1 MNCLVI
7 DDRWYDRWLQW
18 ASLPFI
24 LCCVDCGVG
33 GCFGINPY
41 PSWIKSRWLDQKYV
55 SLTVTPN
62 WEVIGAFFKWRVL
75 KIRLDSLT
83 HHFATFLFCWQNKNS
98 THHSRR
104 YDTTYVQTTLIWY
117 NTHNTQLL
125 FFILIDRQLF
135 QSLRRHYI
143 PYHTV
148 SYHPYTTY
156 TTLTWIKE
164 VYTKHPC
171 YWHS

>member
-1 MNCLVI
+1 MI
-7 DDRWYDRWLQW
+7 TLQW

-75 KIRLDSLT
+75 KIRLTLWTHSSLRDVSVLLT
-83 HHFATFLFCWQNKNS
+83 KQKLNTSLKKIHMYYQI
-98 THHSRR
+98 R
-104 YDTTYVQTTLIWY
+104 YNIHTTLIWY

-125 FFILIDRQLF
+125 FFILIDRLLF

-148 SYHPYTTY
+148 SYHPYTT
-156 TTLTWIKE
+156 LTWIKE